1 MERLKQT
8 QSSGISRR
16 GLRTWGMVFLTIG
29 ILGQA
34 VLQNRLL
41 GLGRVTGQELL
52 AAMQTSDATMI
63 YATMALIMQAVETC
77 AVPIF
82 CWLLVEGF
90 QKTSDNTKHLLRVIG
105 VACLSELPYNLAMS
119 GKLIDMSSRNPAFAM
134 VLCLIAL
141 HFYRRYSEKSA
152 GNFAIKAVVTLAAFI
167 WASMLGIAHG
177 SACVLICGV
186 LWLFRDKPNYRNL
199 SACAASAVCC
209 VFSMFYI
216 ASPMGFMPV
225 HFYHGEKGEEN
236 RIVNYLFYPV
246 ILLAVWAAAEFA
258 M

>member
-29 ILGQA
+29 VLGQA
-34 VLQNRLL
+34 VLQNRVL
-41 GLGRVTGQELL
+41 GLGSITGTQLL
-52 AAMQTSDATMI
+52 EAMQSSGATMA
-63 YATMALIMQAVETC
+63 YATAALIMQAVETC

-90 QKTSDNTKHLLRVIG
+90 QKTSDYTKYLLRVTG

-141 HFYRRYSEKSA
+141 YFYKRYEAKGT
-152 GNFAIKAVVTLAAFI
+152 GNFAIKVVVTLAAFI

-177 SACVLICGV
+177 SASVLICGV
-186 LWLFRDKPNYRNL
+186 LWLFRDKPMYRNFVG
-199 SACAASAVCC
+199 CAAGAVCC

-216 ASPMGFMPV
+216 ASPMGFMPI
-225 HFYHGEKGEEN
+225 HFYQGEKGQES

-246 ILLAVWAAAEFA
+246 VLLAVWAATKFA
-258 M
+258 F